1 MSCRIPDE
9 KFDLELHRLVTRY
22 QMHKCSAYCKRR
34 RKLGS
39 TFVSRCRFQF
49 PRQACEAASLNSVE
63 DSLRSRKK
71 VCNLPCTEKE
81 ETVNDYIPLLLWKA
95 NMDLQFTAEASLAI
109 AHYVSGYVTKAEKC
123 NMQELWQ
130 EIGEN
135 RSLYSR
141 LWSFGVRSL
150 RLRECGLYEASDLFV
165 GHHLMEKWVKVGMPH
180 KRNRRLKKHKELTAM
195 AQGDPDCDK
204 IFEENLVDTH
214 YPQRPGAMGSVCL
227 YDFVALYVFDGRDR
241 NRERQYRRR

>member
-1 MSCRIPDE
+1 MLGIVDHFYWKKEYQARGAPHFHILLWIRDAPVIGRDDPEKVLSWIQERICCRIRDE
-9 KFDLELHRLVTRY
+9 KSDRELHRLVTRY

-39 TFVSRCRFQF
+39 TFVTRCRFQF

-63 DSLRSRKK
+63 DSLKSRKK
-71 VCNLPCTEKE
+71 LYNLPRTEKE
-81 ETVNDYIPLLLWKA
+81 ERVNDYSPLLLLLWKA
-95 NMDLQFTAEASLAI
+95 NMDLLFTAEALLAI

-141 LWSFGVRSL
+141 LWSFGVRSCV
-150 RLRECGLYEASDLFV
+150 RES
-165 GHHLMEKWVKVGMPH
+165 
-180 KRNRRLKKHKELTAM
+180 
-195 AQGDPDCDK
+195 
-204 IFEENLVDTH
+204 VDSM
-214 YPQRPGAMGSVCL
+214 RPVICSSGTT
-227 YDFVALYVFDGRDR
+227 
-241 NRERQYRRR
+241 